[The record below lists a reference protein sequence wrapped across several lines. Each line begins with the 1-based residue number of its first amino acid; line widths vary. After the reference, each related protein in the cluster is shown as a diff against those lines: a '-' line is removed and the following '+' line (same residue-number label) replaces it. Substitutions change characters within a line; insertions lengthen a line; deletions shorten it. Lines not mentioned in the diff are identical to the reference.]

1 MDSHPGH
8 GAQSE
13 RHGAAKGKSPPGK
26 GAWRASNPNGA
37 ATSAAEELDGS
48 GQLRASIE
56 RGVASGLGEHRVEHL
71 LNGQRVR
78 TAARGLEEMAVAVPR
93 IGVEGDRVGAVVA
106 REGCGDLLQ
115 LHPIG
120 LMRISHCLLDL
131 ADHARMHVASPP
143 GAGTRRRYIG
153 ARQPVALASRSF
165 NMERSV
171 TGVGSVW

>member
-1 MDSHPGH
+1 GH
-8 GAQSE
+8 L
-13 RHGAAKGKSPPGK
+13 R
-26 GAWRASNPNGA
+26 
-37 ATSAAEELDGS
+37 TSVGGGVPS
-48 GQLRASIE
+48 G
-56 RGVASGLGEHRVEHL
+56 VGEHRVEHL
-71 LNGQRVR
+71 LDRQRVR
-78 TAARGLEEMAVAVPR
+78 ATARGLEEMAVATPR

-106 REGCGDLLQ
+106 RKGGGDLLQ

-120 LMRISHCLLDL
+120 LMRVSHCLLDL